1 MLNTTFGILHLAGK
15 PTRQIA
21 IKITGV
27 NTCTTEQ
34 VSIGR
39 NNGLSTRKITLP
51 SKLLGLVD
59 QWVRFLLGIVGHV
72 LSPIGDAG
80 TIQSILGGFRPNTSQ
95 ADIGLCLLAIQKDTR
110 LSIGETKGFRREES
124 RVATGSRSLNGSRV
138 ITRSHYILHQTS
150 RLFVGRDFPE
160 LVETARCSRKTPVH
174 EFGG

>member
-1 MLNTTFGILHLAGK
+1 MLDTTFSISHLSSIS
-15 PTRQIA
+15 TRQIT
-21 IKITGV
+21 IKITRI
-27 NTCTTEQ
+27 NPSTAEQ
-34 VSIGR
+34 ISVGR
-39 NNGLSTRKITLP
+39 DNSLSTRKITLP

-59 QWVRFLLGIVGHV
+59 QWVRFLLGVVGRV
-72 LSPIGDAG
+72 LSPISDTR
-80 TIQSILGGFRPNTSQ
+80 TIQPVLHDVRSQ
-95 ADIGLCLLAIQKDTR
+95 AGLLAIQKDTR